1 MHARMLSVTSCSV
14 EETRNK
20 RPVYVLLTKCLVCSF
35 CLGKT
40 GVDANCVRVA
50 QKMSHALYHELVFA
64 EGSDDI
70 VRCRRDARRCQSEL
84 L

>member
-14 EETRNK
+14 EETRNE
-20 RPVYVLLTKCLVCSF
+20 RPMYVLLTKCLGCSF

-40 GVDANCVRVA
+40 DVEAICVLVA
-50 QKMSHALYHELVFA
+50 QKLSHALYHELVFA
-64 EGSDDI
+64 DGSDDI